1 MAFLELPHS
10 DFAAVLALADGAALV
25 LGRLCLPIHLASSCQ
40 DFRQRF
46 LLWASSFSSFHLSA
60 TGENRVEVVGRC
72 CRCRCRCRCRLLMSS
87 PGRSVLGNPSTAE
100 PVCFASHLRK
110 YKSASAMFTSQQ
122 DATRRGISKW
132 TNSAGAQHALGSR
145 SRRSPPALQR
155 RQRVKSRRGTY
166 FRLQLSA
173 RRPDPYCIVRIRR

>member
-1 MAFLELPHS
+1 MMAFLELPHS

-122 DATRRGISKW
+122 DATRWGISKW
-132 TNSAGAQHALGSR
+132 TNSAGA
-145 SRRSPPALQR
+145 PACARIAKPQVTAGFAASSKGQIEERNL
-155 RQRVKSRRGTY
+155 
-166 FRLQLSA
+166 LSA
-173 RRPDPYCIVRIRR
+173 AAICEAS